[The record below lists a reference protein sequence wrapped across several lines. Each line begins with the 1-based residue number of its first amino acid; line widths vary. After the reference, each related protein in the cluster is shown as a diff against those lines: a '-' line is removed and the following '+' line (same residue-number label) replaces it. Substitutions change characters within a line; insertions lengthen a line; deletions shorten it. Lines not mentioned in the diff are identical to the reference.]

1 MSEVDA
7 AIRTLNKVTAH
18 DLFTTNSLVT
28 PIFSRAGN
36 LSYAKMI
43 QDITNYEIRM
53 EQKVTLKAMNKAMKN
68 ALEVYQEF
76 TNQDNYE
83 SKKRYLADQIQLLFL
98 FMRLK
103 IYAKFEKSIII
114 PILWE
119 HICVPWETKIET

>member
-1 MSEVDA
+1 LSEVDA

-53 EQKVTLKAMNKAMKN
+53 EQKVTLKTMKN

-119 HICVPWETKIET
+119 TKIET